1 MRERSRCGER
11 LLKVLATTNCAGSDH
26 LRRVAQ
32 NGPALT
38 AGFNLYMIKAVL
50 SGHAN
55 EVIDL
60 ARTNLFR

>member
-1 MRERSRCGER
+1 MPPTVT
-11 LLKVLATTNCAGSDH
+11 LQQAG
-26 LRRVAQ
+26 
-32 NGPALT
+32 
-38 AGFNLYMIKAVL
+38 GFNLYMIKAVL